1 MGFVG
6 IVFCFHFFLGQA
18 LSLGGDWVFNVP
30 NILEGEPEFNFFFG
44 LVMAF
49 GLVSVPVAILV
60 RLISKS

>member
-1 MGFVG
+1 MNL
-6 IVFCFHFFLGQA
+6 FLLDV

-30 NILEGEPEFNFFFG
+30 NILEGESEFNYFFG

-49 GLVSVPVAILV
+49 GLVCIPVSILV

>member
-1 MGFVG
+1 MNFV
-6 IVFCFHFFLGQA
+6 LLQA

-30 NILEGEPEFNFFFG
+30 NIIEGEPEFNYFFG

-49 GLVSVPVAILV
+49 GLVAVPVAILV